1 MSLINHQELKRQI
14 ASGDLTSLDDITNE
28 FKNILK
34 EVIQTASEEELTSH
48 LGYDKHQESKHSNSR
63 NGYNAKTIKS
73 KYGQFDVS
81 IPRDRDSSFEP
92 QLVKKREILL
102 DGSEDL
108 ILSLYTKGMSVRD
121 IQLHLDDL
129 YGYELST
136 QTISNITE
144 KIMEKANEWQTRP
157 LDAIYPIIF
166 MDATVLKIR
175 VDRVVKNIAAYIML
189 GVTLEGKKEIIGI
202 WIGENETSK
211 YWLTVLN
218 DIKKRGVEDV
228 LIFAIDGLNGFT
240 EAIKAVYPKAE
251 IQRCIV
257 HQIRSSLKFVSWK
270 DRKAVAKDLK
280 SVYSALKEE
289 DAKLALTEFNDIWG
303 TKYPNI
309 AVSWTNHWAELSTF
323 FKYPDSVR
331 KLIYTTNPIESLNA
345 TIKRKTKSKGSFP
358 TEESAFKVMYLATQE
373 QQNKWNMSSI
383 RNWFVPQGHFLT
395 SFRADLHPQGV
406 PRPQLSIFF
415 SEIMSNYTK

>member
-1 MSLINHQELKRQI
+1 MSLINHEELKRQLK
-14 ASGDLTSLDDITNE
+14 SGELTSLDDITNE

-34 EVIQTASEEELTSH
+34 EVIQTASQEELTAH
-48 LGYDKHQESKHSNSR
+48 LGYDKNKESTNSNYR
-63 NGYNAKTIKS
+63 NGYNEKTIKS
-73 KYGQFDVS
+73 KYGNIDVS
-81 IPRDRDSSFEP
+81 IPRDRDSTFEP
-92 QLVKKREILL
+92 QLVKKREVLL

-121 IQLHLDDL
+121 IQSHLEDL
-129 YGYELST
+129 YGYELSE
-136 QTISNITE
+136 QTISNITS
-144 KIMEKANEWQTRP
+144 KIIEKANEWQNRP
-157 LDAIYPIIF
+157 LDSIYPIIF

-189 GVTLEGKKEIIGI
+189 GVTLEGRKEIIGI

-218 DIKKRGVEDV
+218 DIQKRGVQDV
-228 LIFAIDGLNGFT
+228 LIFAIDGLNGFN
-240 EAIKAVYPKAE
+240 EAIKAVYPKAD

-270 DRKAVAKDLK
+270 DRKEVAKDLK
-280 SVYSALKEE
+280 SVYSALNEE
-289 DAKLALTEFNDIWG
+289 DAQSALTDFNDIWG
-303 TKYPNI
+303 KKYPNI
-309 AVSWTNHWAELSTF
+309 TMSWTNHWSELSTF

-358 TEESAFKVMYLATQE
+358 TIESAFKVLYLAIQE
-373 QQNKWNMSSI
+373 QQEKWNISSI
-383 RNWFVPQGHFLT
+383 RNWFEIY
-395 SFRADLHPQGV
+395 
-406 PRPQLSIFF
+406 PQLSIFF
-415 SEIMSNYTK
+415 SEIVSKYTK

>member
-1 MSLINHQELKRQI
+1 MSLINQEELKKQI
-14 ASGDLTSLDDITNE
+14 ASGELTSLDDITNE

-34 EVIQTASEEELTSH
+34 DVIQTASQEELTSH
-48 LGYDKHQESKHSNSR
+48 LGYDKQQESDNPNYR
-63 NGYNAKTIKS
+63 NGYNEKTIKS
-73 KYGQFDVS
+73 KYGNIDVA

-92 QLVKKREILL
+92 QLVKKREVLL

-108 ILSLYTKGMSVRD
+108 ILSLYTRGMSVRD

-144 KIMEKANEWQTRP
+144 KIIEKANEWQSRP
-157 LDAIYPIIF
+157 LDSIYPIVF

-218 DIKKRGVEDV
+218 DIKNRGIQDV
-228 LIFAIDGLNGFT
+228 LIFAIDGLNGFN

-270 DRKAVAKDLK
+270 DRKTVAKDLK
-280 SVYSALKEE
+280 SVYSALNEE
-289 DAKLALTEFNDIWG
+289 DAQLALTEFNDTWG
-303 TKYPNI
+303 KKYPNI
-309 AVSWTNHWAELSTF
+309 TASWTNHWNELATF
-323 FKYPDSVR
+323 FKYPQSVR
-331 KLIYTTNPIESLNA
+331 TLIYTTNPIESLNA

-358 TEESAFKVMYLATQE
+358 TMESAFKLLYLSI
-373 QQNKWNMSSI
+373 QQQQLKWEVSRVRSWSEI
-383 RNWFVPQGHFLT
+383 Y
-395 SFRADLHPQGV
+395 
-406 PRPQLSIFF
+406 PQLSIFF
-415 SEIMSNYTK
+415 SEIMSKYTK

>member
-1 MSLINHQELKRQI
+1 MSLINHDELKRQI
-14 ASGDLTSLDDITNE
+14 ASGEITSLDDITAE

-34 EVIQTASEEELTSH
+34 EVIQTASQEELTSH
-48 LGYDKHQESKHSNSR
+48 LGYDKHQESSSSNSR
-63 NGYNAKTIKS
+63 NGYNEKTINS

-92 QLVKKREILL
+92 QLVKKREIYL
-102 DGSEDL
+102 DGTEDL

-144 KIMEKANEWQTRP
+144 KVIEKANEWQSRP
-157 LDAIYPIIF
+157 LDKIYPIIF

-175 VDRVVKNIAAYIML
+175 VDRVVKNVAAYIML
-189 GVTLEGKKEIIGI
+189 GIILEGKKEIIGI

-218 DIKKRGVEDV
+218 DIQKRGVQDV
-228 LIFAIDGLNGFT
+228 LIFAIDGLNGFN
-240 EAIKAVYPKAE
+240 EAIKAVYPQAE

-280 SVYSALKEE
+280 SVYSAHNEE
-289 DAKLALTEFNDIWG
+289 DAQLALTDFNDIWG
-303 TKYPNI
+303 KKYPNI
-309 AVSWTNHWAELSTF
+309 TASWQTHWAELSTF

-358 TEESAFKVMYLATQE
+358 TEASAFKVMYLATQE

-383 RNWFVPQGHFLT
+383 RSWFEIY
-395 SFRADLHPQGV
+395 
-406 PRPQLSIFF
+406 PQLCIFF
-415 SEIMSNYTK
+415 SEIMSKYTK

>member
-1 MSLINHQELKRQI
+1 MSLLNIEELKNQI
-14 ASGDLTSLDDITNE
+14 ANGTFTGLDDITNE

-34 EVIQTASEEELTSH
+34 EVIQTASQEELTAH
-48 LGYDKHQESKHSNSR
+48 LGYDKHQESDKKNYR
-63 NGYNAKTIKS
+63 NGYNDKTIKS
-73 KYGQFDVS
+73 KYGNIDVS
-81 IPRDRDSSFEP
+81 IPRDRESSFEP

-102 DGSEDL
+102 NGSEDL

-121 IQLHLDDL
+121 IQHHLDDL

-144 KIMEKANEWQTRP
+144 KVIEQANNWQSRP
-157 LDAIYPIIF
+157 LDDIYPIIF
-166 MDATVLKIR
+166 MDATILKIR
-175 VDRVVKNIAAYIML
+175 VDRVMKNIASYIML

-218 DIKKRGVEDV
+218 NIKKRGVEDV
-228 LIFAIDGLNGFT
+228 LIFAIDGLHGFS
-240 EAIKAVYPKAE
+240 EAIQAVYPKAE

-280 SVYSALKEE
+280 SVYSALTEE
-289 DAKLALTEFNDIWG
+289 DGQIALSEFNDIWG
-303 TKYPNI
+303 KKYPNI
-309 AVSWTNHWAELSTF
+309 TASWQTHWAELSTLY
-323 FKYPDSVR
+323 KYPDAVR

-358 TEESAFKVMYLATQE
+358 TEESAFKVMYLAIQE
-373 QQNKWNMSSI
+373 QQAKWNMSSI
-383 RNWFVPQGHFLT
+383 RNWFEIY
-395 SFRADLHPQGV
+395 
-406 PRPQLSIFF
+406 PQLSIFF
-415 SEIMSNYTK
+415 SDIVSKYTK

>member
-1 MSLINHQELKRQI
+1 MILQMHPKSISSLCSRQ
-14 ASGDLTSLDDITNE
+14 
-28 FKNILK
+28 FKNILR
-34 EVIQTASEEELTSH
+34 EVIQTASQEELTSH
-48 LGYDKHQESKHSNSR
+48 LGYDKNKESDNQNYR
-63 NGYNAKTIKS
+63 NGYNEKTIKS
-73 KYGQFDVS
+73 KYGNIDVS
-81 IPRDRDSSFEP
+81 IPRDRESSFEP

-102 DGSEDL
+102 NGSEDM
-108 ILSLYTKGMSVRD
+108 IISLYTKGMSVRD

-144 KIMEKANEWQTRP
+144 KVIEKAKEWQVRP
-157 LDAIYPIIF
+157 LDKIYPIIF

-175 VDRVVKNIAAYIML
+175 VDRVVKNIACYIMI

-218 DIKKRGVEDV
+218 DIQKRGVQDV
-228 LIFAIDGLNGFT
+228 LIFAIDGLNGFS
-240 EAIKAVYPKAE
+240 EAISAVYPKAE

-280 SVYSALKEE
+280 AVYTAYSEE
-289 DAKLALTEFNDIWG
+289 DAQLALTDFNDIWG
-303 TKYPNI
+303 KKYPNI
-309 AVSWTNHWAELSTF
+309 TVSWTNHWSELSTF

-345 TIKRKTKSKGSFP
+345 TIKRKTKAKGSFP
-358 TEESAFKVMYLATQE
+358 TEDSAFKVIYLATQE

-383 RNWFVPQGHFLT
+383 RNWPEIY
-395 SFRADLHPQGV
+395 
-406 PRPQLSIFF
+406 PQLSIFF
-415 SEIMSNYTK
+415 SEIMAKYEK

>member
-1 MSLINHQELKRQI
+1 MSLINHEELKRQI
-14 ASGDLTSLDDITNE
+14 ASGELTSLDDIAAE

-34 EVIQTASEEELTSH
+34 EVIQTASQEELSTH
-48 LGYDKHQESKHSNSR
+48 LGYDKHQKSESSNYR
-63 NGYNAKTIKS
+63 NGYNEKSIKS
-73 KYGQFDVS
+73 KYGSFDVA

-92 QLVKKREILL
+92 QLVKKREVLL

-144 KIMEKANEWQTRP
+144 KVIEKANEWQSRP
-157 LDAIYPIIF
+157 LDKIYPIIF

-175 VDRVVKNIAAYIML
+175 VDRVVKNIACYIML

-218 DIKKRGVEDV
+218 DIKKRGIEDV
-228 LIFAIDGLNGFT
+228 LIFAIDGLNGFN
-240 EAIKAVYPKAE
+240 EAIQAVYPKAE

-280 SVYSALKEE
+280 SVYSALTEE
-289 DAKLALTEFNDIWG
+289 DAQIALTEFNDIWG
-303 TKYPNI
+303 KKYPNI
-309 AVSWTNHWAELSTF
+309 TASWQTHWAELSTF

-358 TEESAFKVMYLATQE
+358 TEISAFKVMYLATQE
-373 QQNKWNMSSI
+373 QQEKWNRTSL
-383 RNWFVPQGHFLT
+383 RNW
-395 SFRADLHPQGV
+395 SEIY
-406 PRPQLSIFF
+406 PQLCIFF
-415 SEIMSNYTK
+415 SEIMSKYTK

>member
-1 MSLINHQELKRQI
+1 MSLINHEELIRQLK
-14 ASGDLTSLDDITNE
+14 SGELTSLDEITNE

-34 EVIQTASEEELTSH
+34 EVIQTASQEELTAH
-48 LGYDKHQESKHSNSR
+48 LGYDKNKESTNSNYR
-63 NGYNAKTIKS
+63 NGYNGKTIKS
-73 KYGQFDVS
+73 KYGNIDVS
-81 IPRDRDSSFEP
+81 IPRDRDSTFEP
-92 QLVKKREILL
+92 QLVKKREVLL

-121 IQLHLDDL
+121 IQSHLEDL
-129 YGYELST
+129 YGYELSE
-136 QTISNITE
+136 QTISNITS
-144 KIMEKANEWQTRP
+144 KIIEKANEWQNRP
-157 LDAIYPIIF
+157 LDSIYPIIF

-218 DIKKRGVEDV
+218 DIQKRGVQDV
-228 LIFAIDGLNGFT
+228 LIFAIDGLNGFN
-240 EAIKAVYPKAE
+240 EAIKAVYPKAD

-270 DRKAVAKDLK
+270 DRKEVAKDLK
-280 SVYSALKEE
+280 SVYSALNEE
-289 DAKLALTEFNDIWG
+289 DAQLALTEFNDIWG
-303 TKYPNI
+303 KKYPNI
-309 AVSWTNHWAELSTF
+309 TMSWTNHWSELSTF
-323 FKYPDSVR
+323 YKYPETVR

-358 TEESAFKVMYLATQE
+358 TIESAFKVLYLAIQE
-373 QQNKWNMSSI
+373 QQEKWNMSSV
-383 RNWFVPQGHFLT
+383 RNWFEIY
-395 SFRADLHPQGV
+395 
-406 PRPQLSIFF
+406 PQLSIFF
-415 SEIMSNYTK
+415 SEIVSKYTK

>member
-1 MSLINHQELKRQI
+1 MSLINHEELKKQL
-14 ASGDLTSLDDITNE
+14 ASGEITSLDDITAE

-34 EVIQTASEEELTSH
+34 EVIQTASQEELTSH
-48 LGYDKHQESKHSNSR
+48 LGYNKHQESSSSNAR
-63 NGYNAKTIKS
+63 NGYNEKTIKS
-73 KYGQFDVS
+73 KYGEFDVS
-81 IPRDRDSSFEP
+81 IPRDRDASFEP
-92 QLVKKREILL
+92 QLVKKREVLL

-144 KIMEKANEWQTRP
+144 KVMEKANEWQSRP
-157 LDAIYPIIF
+157 LDKIYPIIF

-175 VDRVVKNIAAYIML
+175 VDRVVKNIACYIML
-189 GVTLEGKKEIIGI
+189 GINLEGKKEIIGI

-218 DIKKRGVEDV
+218 DIQKRGVKDI
-228 LIFAIDGLNGFT
+228 LIFAIDGLNGFN
-240 EAIKAVYPKAE
+240 EAIKAVYPTAE

-280 SVYSALKEE
+280 SVYSALNEE
-289 DAKLALTEFNDIWG
+289 DAQLALTDFNDIWG
-303 TKYPNI
+303 KKYPNI
-309 AVSWTNHWAELSTF
+309 TASWQTHWDELSTF
-323 FKYPDSVR
+323 FKYPDAVR

-358 TEESAFKVMYLATQE
+358 TEASAFKVMYLATQE
-373 QQNKWNMSSI
+373 QQNKWNANSI
-383 RNWFVPQGHFLT
+383 RNWYEIY
-395 SFRADLHPQGV
+395 
-406 PRPQLSIFF
+406 PQLCIFF
-415 SEIMSNYTK
+415 SEIMSKYTK